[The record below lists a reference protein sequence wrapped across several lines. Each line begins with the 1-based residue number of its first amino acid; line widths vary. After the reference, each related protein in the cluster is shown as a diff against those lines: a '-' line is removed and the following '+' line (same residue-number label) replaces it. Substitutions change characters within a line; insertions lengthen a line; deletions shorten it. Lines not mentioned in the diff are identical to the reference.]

1 MTGAV
6 PPQRVADGWPGIVGI
21 VMLLGGLFA
30 LHQTPAMTPAGGYL
44 GGEFM
49 YADPRGPE
57 TSIPVAGARQVADA
71 TATAF
76 RELGEAAFMD
86 TYWATIVAIFE
97 DETDASSAASVV
109 DVPDGAS
116 LVQHGPIL
124 ILMPIEHDPESPPD
138 PRIAQLS
145 GLGARV
151 LVEGDRFGEG
161 SIVVDLSCTAASEED
176 AGIIATA
183 VGDYGAAP
191 YYAYARPPWVGP
203 PITVDEA
210 LARSTFRL
218 WTSSF
223 VDSMSVDG
231 ALAEY
236 ANRFLAATSPE
247 ERERLMAEMGE
258 HIASQQLEGLD
269 GEEVHPGVVALLAAS
284 PTGGDSDDTTEWGLQ
299 IGRFM
304 GPLLPEEPEREPTW
318 FEQREGA
325 SIGAVQAVGSTVKLG
340 WTSFNRIAIGLP
352 ALIGYLGE
360 HGCDDVQVRLS
371 DFDDVRG
378 D

>member
-1 MTGAV
+1 MAE
-6 PPQRVADGWPGIVGI
+6 GWPGIVGI
-21 VMLLGGLFA
+21 VALVGGLFA

-57 TSIPVAGARQVADA
+57 LSVPIAGARQVAEG
-71 TATAF
+71 TASAF
-76 RELGEAAFMD
+76 DDLGEAAFMD
-86 TYWATIVAIFE
+86 TYWATIVATFA
-97 DETDASSAASVV
+97 DDTDASSAGAVV
-109 DVPDGAS
+109 DVRDGAS
-116 LVQHGPIL
+116 VERHGPIL
-124 ILMPIEHDPESPPD
+124 ILGPIEHDPEGPPD
-138 PRIAQLS
+138 PRIAQLT
-145 GLGARV
+145 GLGASV

-176 AGIIATA
+176 ATDIATA

-203 PITVDEA
+203 PITAYEA
-210 LARSTFRL
+210 LARSTFRR
-218 WTSSF
+218 WTSSYA
-223 VDSMSVDG
+223 DSLRVDG
-231 ALAEY
+231 TLAEY

-258 HIASQQLEGLD
+258 HIADQQLDGLD
-269 GEEVHPGVVALLAAS
+269 GEDVHPGVVALLAVS
-284 PTGGDSDDTTEWGLQ
+284 PTSGDSDETTEWGLE

-304 GPLLPEEPEREPTW
+304 GPLLPDDPEREPTW
-318 FEQREGA
+318 FEQRVSA

-360 HGCDDVQVRLS
+360 QGCDDVLVRLT